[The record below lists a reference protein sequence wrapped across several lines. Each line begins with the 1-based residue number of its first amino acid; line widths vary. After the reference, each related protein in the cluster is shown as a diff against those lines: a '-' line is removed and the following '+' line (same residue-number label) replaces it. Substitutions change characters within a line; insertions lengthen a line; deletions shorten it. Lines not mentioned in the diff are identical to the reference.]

1 MKVKEIVN
9 KDKKFWIHPDDF
21 NRVIQFAGSAYN
33 QFKSEIGGQMVV
45 VQDEEG
51 DYILK
56 DPVILEQEISAGNC
70 TMTAEALALHY
81 SQMMQKHGKGVRHCW
96 WHSHHTMAAFWSGTD
111 NATIL
116 ETPSKDWTVSLVVN
130 LKKEYKLR
138 IQFFQPFLHE
148 ENVELNFLTLE
159 EDANPEIDELVK
171 KLCRKEVVTYKAP
184 NTYVNGK
191 QTSLLPERTGV
202 AEIDDYNDSFG
213 YAHYGGYGSYPRKSL
228 VDFSKMTE
236 NQVIAIEEEVD
247 SLTDHVSNPD
257 NLDKN
262 NLCDIKLWNKGK
274 RKLDKK
280 LKPFNLR
287 LRPFKSGSE
296 LDAAI
301 MSLWTDEYFENI
313 HKPER
318 MVN

>member
-1 MKVKEIVN
+1 MKVKEVVS

-21 NRVIQFAGSAYN
+21 NKVIQFAGSAYN

-171 KLCRKEVVTYKAP
+171 KLCRKEVVTYQAP
-184 NTYVNGK
+184 NTYVNRR
-191 QTSLLPERTGV
+191 QTSLIPDSTQ
-202 AEIDDYNDSFG
+202 ANAIDDYNNGFNYNS
-213 YAHYGGYGSYPRKSL
+213 YRSYGSYTKRFN

-236 NQVIAIEEEVD
+236 DQVVAIEAEVEI
-247 SLTDHVSNPD
+247 LTDYVSNPD
-257 NLDKN
+257 NLNKD

-280 LKPFNLR
+280 LKPFNLK
-287 LRPFKSGSE
+287 LRKFESSDE
-296 LDAAI
+296 LDGAI
-301 MSLWTDEYFENI
+301 MALWTDEYFENI